1 MPVERTCIICRKKEE
16 KKTFFRLCQ
25 REEKYYWDK
34 TGKAQARGYYVCPEK
49 ECLGQLAK
57 HKKIKMEMQDLYE
70 MGKEMEKREKNYMN
84 IFQIMKHSNALSF
97 GMKMVLE
104 EMEHTHLLVLATDIS
119 EKYARQLQQQAR
131 EKNIPLKYFGRK
143 KDLGK
148 IFGKE
153 EVTVIAVKDK
163 KMARGL
169 VDKMK

>member
-34 TGKAQARGYYVCPEK
+34 TGKAQARGYYVCADK
-49 ECLGQLAK
+49 ECLGRLAK
-57 HKKIKMEMQDLYE
+57 HKKIKVEVKDLYGMAQE
-70 MGKEMEKREKNYMN
+70 IEKREKNYLN
-84 IFQIMKHSNALSF
+84 IFQVMKYSNALNF

-104 EMEHTHLLVLATDIS
+104 EIEHTHLLLLATDIS
-119 EKYARQLQQQAR
+119 EKYARQLQQQAKER
-131 EKNIPLKYFGRK
+131 KISLLYFGTK
-143 KDLGK
+143 EELGK

-153 EVTVIAVKDK
+153 EITVIAVKDK